1 MNMQDKGVQTIK
13 NSIQLL
19 IIAYNPRGIYRFF
32 IEILGNQFLLHITFD
47 FCLGVFHNVELSLYL
62 CRNF

>member
-13 NSIQLL
+13 NSIPLL
-19 IIAYNPRGIYRFF
+19 IIANNPSGIYRFF
-32 IEILGNQFLLHITFD
+32 IEILGNQFLLHITLE

-62 CRNF
+62 YRNF